1 MTLTKEKCVGCELRD
16 RCDLIVC
23 LKDEVGS
30 ARYVPQ
36 IPQTTTKV

>member
-1 MTLTKEKCVGCELRD
+1 MTLTKDKCVGCELRE

-23 LKDEVGS
+23 LKDEGVS
-30 ARYVPQ
+30 VRFVPQ